1 MSEQKSQHF
10 ETLQLHAGQKV
21 DPTTK
26 SRGVPIY
33 PTTSYVFDD
42 SQNAADS
49 FALKVPS
56 YVYSRVANPT
66 NEVFENRIAALEGG
80 VAAVAVA
87 SGQAAQT
94 VALGALATVGQNIVS
109 TSHLYGGTYNLLK
122 VQFKRIGIDV
132 RFVNSDDQVEFEK
145 AIDENTR
152 AIYVESIGNPGYSI
166 PDFEGLSALA
176 HKHKIP
182 LVVDNTFGAG
192 GYVVRPFDFGADII
206 VHSATKW
213 IGGHGTTLGGVVV
226 DSGKFNWLE
235 TGDKYP
241 NLTGP
246 SGAYHGMVFT
256 ETFKEAA
263 FAAYVRLEQ
272 LRDFGAALNPFAAF
286 LLLQGTETLSLR
298 LDRQQENAMKLAQF
312 FSKHANVEWV
322 LYPGLENH
330 ESHERAKKYL
340 KHGYGAMLSLGVKD
354 GKSAAVVDNLKLAS
368 NLANVGDSKTL
379 VIAPFYTTHSQLT
392 DEEKATA
399 EVSSELIRVSVGT
412 EHIDDIIADFE
423 TAFKAVYN

>member
-1 MSEQKSQHF
+1 MAEKQSQRF

-56 YVYSRVANPT
+56 YVYTRVANPT

-132 RFVNSDDQVEFEK
+132 RFVNSDDPVEFEK

-226 DSGKFNWLE
+226 DSGKFNWAE
-235 TGDKYP
+235 AGDKYP

-246 SGAYHGMVFT
+246 SAAYHGMVFT
-256 ETFKEAA
+256 DTFKEGA

-312 FSKHANVEWV
+312 FSKHENVEWV

-330 ESHERAKKYL
+330 VSHERAKKYL
-340 KHGYGAMLSLGVKD
+340 KHGFGAMLSLGVKG
-354 GKSAAVVDNLKLAS
+354 GKSAAVVDNLQLAS

-379 VIAPFYTTHSQLT
+379 VIAPYYTTHSQLT

-399 EVSSELIRVSVGT
+399 EVSAELIRVSVGT

-423 TAFKAVYN
+423 AALKAVYK